1 MTSLWNDEETLYLN
15 QLNKLCQQQSQR
27 YKDIYF
33 KYKNLQARMKI
44 PVIVASSIAGV
55 ASFGTSTFPDGAAKT
70 VSIVVGAVNIAISI
84 INSIEAFYQYQNIIE
99 KALKVSNELKKLS
112 DEISLELSLNTTERE
127 MAGVALCRKAY
138 TDYESILQNSPP
150 VLMRQRFIKPTY
162 PLLEIT
168 KDTDSEV
175 SINKTVL

>member
-1 MTSLWNDEETLYLN
+1 MWHDEEILYLN

-44 PVIVASSIAGV
+44 PVIVASSIAGL
-55 ASFGTSTFPDGAAKT
+55 ASFGTGTFPEGSAKT
-70 VSIVVGAVNIAISI
+70 ISMTVGAVNIIISI
-84 INSIEAFYQYQNIIE
+84 INAIEAFYQYQNIIE
-99 KALKVSNELKKLS
+99 KSLKVSDELKKLS
-112 DEISLELSLNTTERE
+112 DEISLELSLNSEDRE
-127 MAGVALCRKAY
+127 MPGVALCRKVY
-138 TDYESILQNSPP
+138 TEYESILQNSPP
-150 VLMRQRFIKPTY
+150 VLMRQRFIKPSY

-175 SINKTVL
+175 SVNKTVI